1 MKRTVIMVLLIVLG
15 GAVKL
20 KAHAFI
26 EHAEP
31 AAGGTVQTSP
41 AEIKIRFTE
50 KIELAFSSIQVFD
63 ASKKQVDKRDVHLDR
78 SDGALLH
85 VSLPQLGAGTYTL
98 VWRVV
103 SVDTHATNGSFTFKV
118 LGKR

>member
-1 MKRTVIMVLLIVLG
+1 MKRTVIMVLLAVLG
-15 GAVKL
+15 GAVQL

-26 EHAEP
+26 EQAEP
-31 AAGGTVQTSP
+31 PAGSIVQTSP

-50 KIELAFSSIQVFD
+50 KIEPAFSSIQVFD
-63 ASKKQVDKRDVHLDR
+63 ASKKQVDKRDVRLDR

-85 VSLPQLGAGTYTL
+85 VSLPQLGAGTYTV

-103 SVDTHATNGSFTFKV
+103 SVDTHVTNGSFTFKV
-118 LGKR
+118 VR